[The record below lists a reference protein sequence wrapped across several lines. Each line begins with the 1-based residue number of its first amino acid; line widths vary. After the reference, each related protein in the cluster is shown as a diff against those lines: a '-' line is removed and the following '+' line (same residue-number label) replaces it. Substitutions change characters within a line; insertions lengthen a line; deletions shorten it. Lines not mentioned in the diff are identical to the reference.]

1 MKAQVR
7 LSTRSGATHLPYKIS
22 DSNTIKAEAKTLIWS
37 EQLEDGSTAI
47 LKMYY
52 RMGLVNFIRKK
63 ILTFRAEREFTVL
76 RHLDRKGIPCS
87 KPIFWNYGYC
97 RKYGFYEILATR
109 KVTNTI
115 ALNNFLGSKTAT
127 NKNID
132 LEPLF
137 EAVGNMHKYGVYH
150 GALSTKNILVDATDD
165 GQTKYY
171 IIDFSRALLFQ
182 DSIAGKKIAW
192 YDLLKLVRKIESSIS
207 IGYCQPYIVQYGLGE
222 RAVKKFYE
230 YVRRYKYYSRKQK
243 LTKNVIKVKIFF
255 LAIFTKFYKGG
266 NG

>member
-1 MKAQVR
+1 MKGQVG
-7 LSTRSGATHLPYKIS
+7 LSIRSGATHWAYKIS

-37 EQLEDGSTAI
+37 EQIEDGSTAI

-52 RMGLVNFIRKK
+52 RMGLVNFVRKK

-87 KPIFWNYGYC
+87 KPLYWNSGYC
-97 RKYGFYEILATR
+97 RKYGFHEILATR

-115 ALNNFLGSKTAT
+115 ALNNFLGSQTVT

-132 LEPLF
+132 LGPLF
-137 EAVGNMHKYGVYH
+137 QAVGNMHRYGVYH
-150 GALSTKNILVDATDD
+150 GALSTKNILVDAGDD
-165 GQTKYY
+165 DQAKYY
-171 IIDFSRALLFQ
+171 LIDFSRALLFQ
-182 DSIAGKKIAW
+182 GSISGKKIAW
-192 YDLLKLVRKIESSIS
+192 YDLLKLVRKIESDIS
-207 IGYCQPYIVQYGLGE
+207 IGHCQPYIVQYGLGK
-222 RAVKKFYE
+222 RAVQKFYE

-243 LTKNVIKVKIFF
+243 LTKNVIKVKVFF
-255 LAIFTKFYKGG
+255 LALFTKFNRGG